1 MKDQEIQR
9 VTAAEDSALLELLER
24 VAEQDYH
31 FVTITPESH
40 RRVIERNPSA
50 PARDLRD
57 VFGWSLPFDE
67 SLLPPPILAALR
79 RSGFL
84 VRAGDRWR
92 SGVRISSIGGG
103 LFLHSAFP
111 TDDAHSVFL
120 GPDTYRFV
128 SLLESE
134 LRALPPVGRLVDIG
148 AGAGV
153 GGIVAG
159 RLLPGAAVTLSDVNP
174 EALRLA
180 RINAAHAGIVIEA
193 VAGSGLDRVEG
204 AIDLVVANPPFVMD
218 EKGRAYRDGGG
229 MHGAALS
236 LDWAFA
242 AARRIGAGGH
252 VILYTGSPIVA
263 GEDRFRSELEAH
275 LPALGCAL
283 RYREIDPDIF
293 GDLLSEPAYCEVER
307 IAAVAALIG
316 KAPDRG

>member
-1 MKDQEIQR
+1 MKEADIEQDPS
-9 VTAAEDSALLELLER
+9 AEDSALLELLER
-24 VAEQDYH
+24 VAEDAYR
-31 FVTITPESH
+31 FVTVTPESH
-40 RRVIERNPSA
+40 RRVIERSPGTQ
-50 PARDLRD
+50 ARNLRD
-57 VFGWSLPFDE
+57 VFGWSLSFDD
-67 SLLPPPILAALR
+67 SLLPPPIMAALR

-84 VRAGDRWR
+84 VRDGDRWK
-92 SGVRISSIGGG
+92 SGVRISSIGAS

-111 TDDAHSVFL
+111 TDDEHSVFL

-128 SLLESE
+128 SLLEAE
-134 LRALPPVGRLVDIG
+134 LGALPPVGRLVDIG

-180 RINAAHAGIVIEA
+180 RINAAHAGIGIET

-242 AARRIGAGGH
+242 AARRIGSGGH
-252 VILYTGSPIVA
+252 AILYTGSPIVA
-263 GEDRFRSELEAH
+263 GEDRFRSELEAR
-275 LPALGCAL
+275 LPALGCTL

-293 GDLLSEPAYCEVER
+293 GELLSEPAYCEVER
-307 IAAVAALIG
+307 IAAVAALIA